1 MKMKNNKIVNGLN
14 VLDLIDL
21 LFFYIRNT
29 VKNQ

>member
-29 VKNQ
+29 VKNR

>member
-1 MKMKNNKIVNGLN
+1 MKMKNNKFVNGLT

-29 VKNQ
+29 VKNR